1 MFHGPQLELSMQ
13 EAVKCLHSL
22 EEISPTKEDYSKLC
36 LLLTLPRLTHHA
48 EFKDWNPS
56 TARVHCFEEACS
68 MVAEFIPADRKLSEA
83 GFRASG
89 NRLFQLLIKG
99 ILYECCV
106 EFCQVHQQKLWVLHS
121 WSVRITLFFFSRAKR
136 PARRSQRARCCS
148 AWICFAGTAAMN
160 WTCRCSPGFRT
171 SLRAP
176 SPARSSRRPSA
187 STWTAW

>member
-1 MFHGPQLELSMQ
+1 MQ

-22 EEISPTKEDYSKLC
+22 EEFCPTKEDYSKLC

-89 NRLFQLLIKG
+89 NRFFQLLIKG

-106 EFCQVHQQKLWVLHS
+106 EFCQVHQQQLWALHS
-121 WSVRITLFFFSRAKR
+121 WSVITLSFFSRAKP
-136 PARRSQRARCCS
+136 PARRSRRARCCS

-160 WTCRCSPGFRT
+160 
-171 SLRAP
+171 
-176 SPARSSRRPSA
+176 
-187 STWTAW
+187 

>member
-1 MFHGPQLELSMQ
+1 MGWYLLKLVKSQFHSRLYSLPSYCVIICVCKEQLMSSFICQNTSGLLYWAPQNIITVWSAWIFLLLQLEITMQ

-22 EEISPTKEDYSKLC
+22 EEFCPTKEDYSKLC

-56 TARVHCFEEACS
+56 TARVHCFEEACT

-106 EFCQVHQQKLWVLHS
+106 EFCQVIWCAISEKGYS
-121 WSVRITLFFFSRAKR
+121 
-136 PARRSQRARCCS
+136 
-148 AWICFAGTAAMN
+148 
-160 WTCRCSPGFRT
+160 
-171 SLRAP
+171 
-176 SPARSSRRPSA
+176 
-187 STWTAW
+187 